1 MISCAQHDYV
11 EIACMYKLP
20 VILTLR
26 SGEEL
31 EGVAMDTVSNQDR
44 AECLKLKTGNN
55 EQLVVLDQILRMVA
69 TKPNSHFEKVDFD
82 KRL

>member
-11 EIACMYKLP
+11 EIACLYKLP

-31 EGVAMDTVSNQDR
+31 AGVAMDTVSNQDR
-44 AECLKLKTGNN
+44 AECLKLKTGRD

-69 TKPNSHFEKVDFD
+69 AEPNPYFAKVDFD

>member
-20 VILTLR
+20 VILTLK

-31 EGVAMDTVSNQDR
+31 EGVAMDTQRNQQR
-44 AECLKLKTGNN
+44 EECLKLKTGNDD
-55 EQLVVLDQILRMVA
+55 QLVVLDQIRRMVA
-69 TKPNSHFEKVDFD
+69 VESNPHFDKVDFD
-82 KRL
+82 KQL

>member
-11 EIACMYKLP
+11 EIACMYKLR

-31 EGVAMDTVSNQDR
+31 EGVAMDTQRNQDR
-44 AECLKLKTGNN
+44 EECLKLKTGNDD
-55 EQLVVLDQILRMVA
+55 QLVVLDQICRMVA
-69 TKPNSHFEKVDFD
+69 AESNPHFAKVYFD
-82 KRL
+82 KQL